1 VSGLCGKRLPVKRA
15 KTRDHE
21 KGAEMKRVLVI
32 LALLAGFALPAS
44 AEAATTVEHQTFDA
58 TFPLCNSDLIHLSG
72 PLLVTTTVT
81 STHSG
86 GFIVA
91 VHFQPQGVTGV
102 DLTTGTIFHAT
113 GLTRDLIVFSPPG
126 GITETFV
133 NQFHIQAT
141 GGEQSYIVTELFHIT
156 ISPDGTVRS
165 FFDNF
170 SATC

>member
-1 VSGLCGKRLPVKRA
+1 
-15 KTRDHE
+15 
-21 KGAEMKRVLVI
+21 MKRVLVI
-32 LALLAGFALPAS
+32 LAVLAGFAVVAG
-44 AEAATTVEHQTFDA
+44 AEAATTVEQDTFDA
-58 TFPLCNSDLIHLSG
+58 TFPLCNGDLIHVSG
-72 PLLVTTTVT
+72 PLLVASTET
-81 STHSG
+81 STPSG
-86 GFIVA
+86 GLVIA
-91 VHFQPQGVTGV
+91 IHFQPQGVTGV

-141 GGEQSYIVTELFHIT
+141 GGEQSYIITELFHIT

>member
-1 VSGLCGKRLPVKRA
+1 
-15 KTRDHE
+15 
-21 KGAEMKRVLVI
+21 MKRVLVI
-32 LALLAGFALPAS
+32 LAVLAGFAFAAG
-44 AEAATTVEHQTFDA
+44 AEATTTVEQETFDA
-58 TFPLCNSDLIHLSG
+58 TFPLCNGDLIHVSG
-72 PLLVTTTVT
+72 KLLVTSTET
-81 STHSG
+81 STPSG
-86 GFIVA
+86 GLVIA

-102 DLTTGTIFHAT
+102 DLTSGTIFHAT

-141 GGEQSYIVTELFHIT
+141 SGEQSFIVTDLFHIT